1 MTLDEYK
8 MLKIPDVPGVYQFI
22 GAKGKVLYVGKA
34 TSLKDRVRSYF
45 SATVA
50 TRGRHVEEMVASAKT
65 IIWEVTDS
73 VLEALVLESALIKKY
88 QPPAN
93 TKEKDNKSFNY
104 LVITKEE
111 FPRILVLRE
120 RTFIRDQDMRVRKFA
135 RVFGPFPSGE
145 QLQIGLR
152 LIRGI
157 FPFRDTCEPSVGV
170 PCFNAQI
177 GLCPG
182 VCSGAI
188 SKKEYHVIVR
198 HISIFFSGKKKLLLS
213 ALEKEM
219 HDAAAALRFEDAGK
233 LKKVIFSLNHL
244 NDVGL
249 IRADI
254 RGAVRQSAGMSEG
267 IYRIEAY
274 DVAHLG
280 GQSTVGVMV
289 VVENGVPAKS
299 EYRKFRIKGA
309 GKNQSNDPLN
319 LREILKRRCA
329 HAEWPLPSLIVVDGN
344 HVQKKVADEVLK
356 EEGLT
361 VPTVAVVKDD
371 RHKPKEILGSSAALL
386 EHKAA
391 ILLANSEAH
400 RFSIK
405 YHRKKRSQNFLPSPK
420 GKMV

>member
-1 MTLDEYK
+1 
-8 MLKIPDVPGVYQFI
+8 
-22 GAKGKVLYVGKA
+22 
-34 TSLKDRVRSYF
+34 
-45 SATVA
+45 
-50 TRGRHVEEMVASAKT
+50 
-65 IIWEVTDS
+65 
-73 VLEALVLESALIKKY
+73 
-88 QPPAN
+88 
-93 TKEKDNKSFNY
+93 
-104 LVITKEE
+104 
-111 FPRILVLRE
+111 
-120 RTFIRDQDMRVRKFA
+120 
-135 RVFGPFPSGE
+135 
-145 QLQIGLR
+145 
-152 LIRGI
+152 
-157 FPFRDTCEPSVGV
+157 
-170 PCFNAQI
+170 
-177 GLCPG
+177 
-182 VCSGAI
+182 
-188 SKKEYHVIVR
+188 
-198 HISIFFSGKKKLLLS
+198 
-213 ALEKEM
+213 
-219 HDAAAALRFEDAGK
+219 
-233 LKKVIFSLNHL
+233 
-244 NDVGL
+244 
-249 IRADI
+249 
-254 RGAVRQSAGMSEG
+254 
-267 IYRIEAY
+267 
-274 DVAHLG
+274 
-280 GQSTVGVMV
+280 MV